1 VKTFRYTLRVA
12 GLLVLFMLL
21 VLLSISTMFRFTVG
35 RPFHG
40 RLRELLAT
48 ESLLITV
55 QLEGRIDDLELRDPG
70 VARHVREV
78 SSWTH
83 RDIAVLD
90 ARGAIVAASS
100 RTVQPPDDTDAEEVV
115 CGDRRCRVFLAP
127 PHASV
132 VSVPLVRGGRERGTV
147 LVDQSMPRPDEANLF
162 LIGMISIG
170 AVGLLG
176 VALLSLYL
184 SRPLRR
190 MSRSMD
196 RIASGDLA
204 HRVAVKGR
212 DEVACMGESFNTMA
226 DRVSTMIRGQQELLA
241 GVSHELRSPLARMK
255 LCLELLGGATDDQKK
270 ERHISSLTEDID
282 EVDSLVEELMT
293 ASRLDLG
300 TATLRPERASLDDLV
315 SAAWTRVEREAVDR
329 GVSLTCSLE
338 PPDVLVLADRAL
350 TVRLLGNLFENAVR
364 HAPGS
369 SVVVRAR
376 RGAVRVDVDVI
387 DDGPGV
393 APEMH
398 EKLFEPFFRAD
409 PSRSRRTGG
418 SGLGLM
424 IVRRAVEAQGGT
436 CRASASSPG
445 GGLTISFDLAAA

>member
-1 VKTFRYTLRVA
+1 
-12 GLLVLFMLL
+12 
-21 VLLSISTMFRFTVG
+21 
-35 RPFHG
+35 
-40 RLRELLAT
+40 
-48 ESLLITV
+48 
-55 QLEGRIDDLELRDPG
+55 
-70 VARHVREV
+70 
-78 SSWTH
+78 
-83 RDIAVLD
+83 
-90 ARGAIVAASS
+90 
-100 RTVQPPDDTDAEEVV
+100 
-115 CGDRRCRVFLAP
+115 
-127 PHASV
+127 
-132 VSVPLVRGGRERGTV
+132 
-147 LVDQSMPRPDEANLF
+147 
-162 LIGMISIG
+162 
-170 AVGLLG
+170 
-176 VALLSLYL
+176 
-184 SRPLRR
+184 
-190 MSRSMD
+190 
-196 RIASGDLA
+196 
-204 HRVAVKGR
+204 
-212 DEVACMGESFNTMA
+212 
-226 DRVSTMIRGQQELLA
+226 
-241 GVSHELRSPLARMK
+241 
-255 LCLELLGGATDDQKK
+255 
-270 ERHISSLTEDID
+270 
-282 EVDSLVEELMT
+282 MT